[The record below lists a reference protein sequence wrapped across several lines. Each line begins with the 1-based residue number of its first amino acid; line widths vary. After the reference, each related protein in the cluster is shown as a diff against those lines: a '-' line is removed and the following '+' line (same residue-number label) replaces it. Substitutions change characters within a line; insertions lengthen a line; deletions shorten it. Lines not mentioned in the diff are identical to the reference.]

1 MSRLTRT
8 LTSRPRTVAW
18 VVVFVAAAV
27 VPLVVSD
34 PYYLLV
40 VATGLAF
47 GLLAVSL
54 DLQWGHGGILNLAP
68 AVSFAVGAY
77 TWGTVASRIEGMSG
91 TVAALLCAA
100 VLPAVLFAVVTFV
113 AFRFGARDI
122 YFALITLAL
131 SLALLQGASSAVGLT
146 GGSNGL
152 VGIPAATVGSTELF
166 EPAAMYWFTLVVVA
180 ALVVVTSVVLAGRPG
195 RLVAAMRVN
204 DQRFVSFGYGSL
216 SRKVAV
222 SSAAGALG
230 GVAGALYA
238 PLTGIVEPSVFG
250 VALSVQVFVW
260 VAVGGAGSLV
270 GPFVVAVGLTCAQ
283 SFLSGGSASAYLLI
297 TAVAFMV
304 VVVALPGGLASLPQR
319 WRRTTAVAA

>member
-1 MSRLTRT
+1 MSRAIRALA
-8 LTSRPRTVAW
+8 SRPRALAW
-18 VVVFVAAAV
+18 VVVFVAASTF
-27 VPLVVSD
+27 PFLVSD
-34 PYYLLV
+34 AYYLLV

-77 TWGTVASRIEGMSG
+77 SWGILASRIEGMSG
-91 TVAALLCAA
+91 TLTALLCAA
-100 VLPAVLFAVVTFV
+100 ALPAALSAIVTFV

-131 SLALLQGASSAVGLT
+131 SLALLQVASSAVDLT

-152 VGIPAATVGSTELF
+152 VGISLATVGTTELWT
-166 EPAAMYWFTLVVVA
+166 PLNMYWFTLVVVA
-180 ALVVVTSVVLAGRPG
+180 ALVIVTSTVLAGRPG

-216 SRKVAV
+216 SRKVVV

-238 PLTGIVEPSVFG
+238 PLTGIVDPSVFG

-283 SFLSGGSASAYLLI
+283 SLLSGGSASVYLLV

-304 VVVALPGGLASLPQR
+304 VVVALPGGLASLFKL
-319 WRRTTAVAA
+319 RRRQVATT